1 MEIFLIIMAI
11 FAVVGPASAIAVNK
25 WAAFTS
31 GRMQIDPLKHPTL
44 HRAQRILRNNNVK
57 ARELEASNLS
67 SRHKYQ
73 LAQTETTVKKAIEN
87 KIAETNYKHKN
98 ELDDWDRQ
106 FSAVD
111 FEKRQ
116 AEIRARYEEEQR
128 IERAHAA
135 AVQAE
140 IEARREEQRKQV
152 QAAAEQRQREL
163 AQWTATEIARQK
175 MKSGETPS
183 KQQYVKK
190 LSKAELD
197 EGYSS
202 RSVNV
207 HLANIRKSPSDKAAK
222 VGVLEM
228 GDKVIVSHWAFGTT
242 LYENNIWFKV
252 EGTSK
257 MESGWIWSG
266 CLDSLSTAGVRRH
279 YVEEKKNADQ
289 EHTDKLFNKIKAEF
303 IL

>member
-11 FAVVGPASAIAVNK
+11 LAVVGPASAIVVNK
-25 WAAFTS
+25 WVAFTS
-31 GRMQIDPLKHPTL
+31 GRIQIDPLKHPTL

-73 LAQTETTVKKAIEN
+73 LTQTEATVKKAIEK
-87 KIAETNYKHKN
+87 KIQETNYKHKN

-116 AEIRARYEEEQR
+116 AEIRARHEEEQR

-140 IEARREEQRKQV
+140 IEARREEQRKQA
-152 QAAAEQRQREL
+152 QAAAEQRKLEL

-175 MKSGETPS
+175 MKNGEAPK
-183 KQQYVKK
+183 KQSIQKK
-190 LSKAELD
+190 LTKEELD
-197 EGYSS
+197 EGYAS
-202 RSVNV
+202 RHVNV
-207 HLANIRKSPSDKAAK
+207 HLANLRKSPSDKAAK
-222 VGVLEM
+222 VGLLEM
-228 GDKVIVSHWAFGTT
+228 ADKVVVSHWAIGTT

-252 EGTSK
+252 EGAYGT
-257 MESGWIWSG
+257 ESGWIWSG
-266 CLDSLSTAGVRRH
+266 ALDSLSTSGIRRH
-279 YVEEKKNADQ
+279 YVEEKKNIDQ
-289 EHTDKLFNKIKAEF
+289 DHADKLFNKIKAEF